1 MRTEEEFAR
10 RLQRL
15 DWDCRRGMMESEVLI
30 LPFRHDCF
38 AQLGREEQ
46 EAFLDLLD
54 CNDADL
60 FAWFTSDERPAEPPL
75 ARIIDRVVAHA
86 ARRG

>member
-1 MRTEEEFAR
+1 MRTDEEFAR

-30 LPFRHDCF
+30 LPFRHDRF
-38 AQLGREEQ
+38 AQLKRADQ

-60 FAWFTSDERPAEPPL
+60 FTWFTSNERPPAPQL
-75 ARIIDRVVAHA
+75 VRIIDLVLAHA
-86 ARRG
+86 GHRA